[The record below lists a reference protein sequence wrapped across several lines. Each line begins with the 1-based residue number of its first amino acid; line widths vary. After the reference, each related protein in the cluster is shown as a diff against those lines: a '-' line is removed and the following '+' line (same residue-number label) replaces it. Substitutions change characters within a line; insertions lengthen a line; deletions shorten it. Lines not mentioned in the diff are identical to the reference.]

1 MEEEFETI
9 LSKSYKTIEKMSMV
23 SVLLDIRNKVEYL
36 NLGINSI
43 GNEYDYCESKG
54 VKRTCEEVIDI
65 INEKILELSKS

>member
-1 MEEEFETI
+1 MEKDFETA

-23 SVLLDIRNKVEYL
+23 STLIDIRNKVEYL
-36 NLGINSI
+36 NLGINPI

-54 VKRTCEEVIDI
+54 VKRTCEDVIRI